1 MPWASSS
8 LSSSRGCRTLHSSTK
23 RQSRKTPISEE
34 VSVHVAALCT
44 QLCVVCLSVW
54 YACRRGVPG
63 ECVFCSSFLPRCS
76 SARLCICVDMRVC
89 VSVQRHRCWALLQ
102 AHHVYLARSLRHRC
116 IRPRSCFA
124 LHTLGTRVFYSRFN
138 LPTLRTTLRALPC
151 SSDFQRM
158 CDVVGVDALASQK
171 GFWSEMFGVGDF
183 YYKLGVSIVDVCL
196 STRGKNGGIMPI
208 EDLLAR
214 VEERSGCVDP
224 PHTSLV
230 NSDFVCEC
238 CSILAHARGFLLKME
253 HMQQQAT
260 CVIFLYLLSRSS
272 LT

>member
-1 MPWASSS
+1 
-8 LSSSRGCRTLHSSTK
+8 
-23 RQSRKTPISEE
+23 
-34 VSVHVAALCT
+34 
-44 QLCVVCLSVW
+44 
-54 YACRRGVPG
+54 
-63 ECVFCSSFLPRCS
+63 
-76 SARLCICVDMRVC
+76 
-89 VSVQRHRCWALLQ
+89 
-102 AHHVYLARSLRHRC
+102 
-116 IRPRSCFA
+116 
-124 LHTLGTRVFYSRFN
+124 
-138 LPTLRTTLRALPC
+138 
-151 SSDFQRM
+151 M

-208 EDLLAR
+208 EYLLAR

-238 CSILAHARGFLLKME
+238 CSILARARGFLLEME
-253 HMQQQAT
+253 HMPQQAT

-272 LT
+272 LTWGHFVLSRDAPTHSCVYKRLLRQAHLSVLNVPQYTTKHPHTHPRPVAYTRGLNTALLTFTFKIAYAHARDVRYGKHKDLEGISIDDLERAIKKLGSLGRGFEIIEVRCVVCLDV